1 MLNSRE
7 KRGNQIACNMNLEGL
22 DVPLMGKLTVL
33 EGDIAP
39 MTDPDRRVAA
49 VAVDTD
55 DYGRPD
61 DLKNYPQVG
70 DKIPVTYVDEGWY
83 VDSRTGKRSDETT
96 PEQYRKYQIEKSHDE
111 EYTVCAH
118 V

>member
-22 DVPLMGKLTVL
+22 DVPLMEKLTVL

-70 DKIPVTYVDEGWY
+70 IR
-83 VDSRTGKRSDETT
+83 SR
-96 PEQYRKYQIEKSHDE
+96 
-111 EYTVCAH
+111 
-118 V
+118 